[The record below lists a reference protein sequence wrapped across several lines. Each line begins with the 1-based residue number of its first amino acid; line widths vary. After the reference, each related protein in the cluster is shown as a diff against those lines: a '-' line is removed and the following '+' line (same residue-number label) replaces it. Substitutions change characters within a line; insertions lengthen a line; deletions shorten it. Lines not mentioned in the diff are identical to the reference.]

1 MKARNA
7 VVVLL
12 AVFCLVALCTAPSH
26 AAIAEYV
33 CTVEE
38 VGPSG
43 NNATTPVYYVSLSST
58 DAGWPGPG
66 NIIKCKIDPARGKEY
81 LAAALTAVASGKTA
95 KVKCNVDLGLPLV
108 TSFSVMK

>member
-7 VVVLL
+7 VVILL
-12 AVFCLVALCTAPSH
+12 AVFCLVALCAAPSY
-26 AAIAEYV
+26 AAEYV

-43 NNATTPVYYVSLSST
+43 NNATAPVYYVSLSST

-66 NIIKCKIDPARGKEY
+66 NVIKCKIDPARGKEY

-95 KVKCNVDLGLPLV
+95 KVKCNADLALPIV